1 MRRAGD
7 TGRGEEP
14 RVKGTHQDQS
24 AGKDRGGF
32 KNNGTTTI
40 KVSKSKNNEQG
51 PGHKIQKDL
60 I

>member
-7 TGRGEEP
+7 TGRREEP
-14 RVKGTHQDQS
+14 LVKGTHQDQS
-24 AGKDRGGF
+24 AGKDRGRI
-32 KNNGTTTI
+32 KNYGTTTS

-51 PGHKIQKDL
+51 PGHKMQKDL